1 MIRLVQ
7 CSPCGGEVDAPLAGG
22 VVPFGSTVDVPA
34 EDAALLVAS
43 GHFREATEADD
54 VKES

>member
-1 MIRLVQ
+1 MKLVQ

-22 VVPFGSTVDVPA
+22 VVPFGGAVDVPA

-43 GHFREATEADD
+43 GHFRKATAAD
-54 VKES
+54 VKKES